1 MRIYIAGPYTK
12 GDVAQN
18 VKNAIDVA
26 DELLAKGHIPYVPHL
41 THFWHF
47 VSPKPWDVWLKIDAE
62 YLVLCD
68 AVLRIPGESVGADK
82 EVQLAKEKGMTIYFD
97 IGDIPHSWEV

>member
-18 VKNAIDVA
+18 VKRAIDA
-26 DELLAKGHIPYVPHL
+26 GDKLLEMGHAPFVPHL

-47 VSPKPWDVWLKIDAE
+47 VSPKPYETWLKLDREWIPF
-62 YLVLCD
+62 CD
-68 AVLRIPGESVGADK
+68 AILRLPGESAGADNEVAYGKALGKKIYYSIEGIK
-82 EVQLAKEKGMTIYFD
+82 E
-97 IGDIPHSWEV
+97 